1 MEVPRKGKRIRARLA
16 AVSAACVVAVAAL
29 AAPAGGTTGG
39 FAKASVTKH
48 FTGHVVGGGS
58 VSFSVLFQNGH
69 PTRAGYFSVRNVP
82 LRASSKSALA
92 ARRACT
98 RATFSTQNVVPVNAQ
113 RRFSYVF
120 HFSSGNPANIR
131 GQINTG
137 TTAHGTVS
145 YGPRQTD
152 GCSTGGPRNWNAST

>member
-1 MEVPRKGKRIRARLA
+1 MEVPRKGRRVRARLA

-29 AAPAGGTTGG
+29 AAPAGGTPTRD
-39 FAKASVTKH
+39 FAKAAITKD

-82 LRASSKSALA
+82 LRVYSKS

-98 RATFSTQNVVPVNAQ
+98 PATFSTQNVVPVNTL

-131 GQINTG
+131 GQINRTG
-137 TTAHGTVS
+137 KTAHGTVS

-152 GCSTGGPRNWNAST
+152 GCSTGGPRDWNAST